1 MADSERRSLL
11 LWPVASISDSN
22 SDSDSAVLEEEKF
35 RSTSGGLSNDD
46 IPMPIPS
53 ADLEEEASSNEDM
66 STLLFPARAAIG
78 DGRHRRS
85 RLWSSLQDKNQNLR
99 RIHDSIEERR
109 DERREAKVAGK
120 KVVVKSDETWPL
132 LLSKSDTDSEVQTSG
147 IHALHLDKAP
157 GNKKSEIKGWLHRAG
172 QRTDRGITAD
182 RLSELLSTRSVST
195 TTNMEM
201 TTREIY
207 PSGATGERRISPLNL
222 PPLHRRP
229 SIAVQ
234 VSERVPPEWVLL
246 LLGCLLG
253 LSSGVSV
260 VGFNKAVWLLQLLH
274 RRGLQNAI

>member
-11 LWPVASISDSN
+11 LWPVASISNSN
-22 SDSDSAVLEEEKF
+22 SDSDSVVLEEEKF
-35 RSTSGGLSNDD
+35 RSTSGRLSNDD
-46 IPMPIPS
+46 ILMPIPS
-53 ADLEEEASSNEDM
+53 VDLEEEAASNENM
-66 STLLFPARAAIG
+66 STLLFTARAAVG
-78 DGRHRRS
+78 DGRNRRS
-85 RLWSSLQDKNQNLR
+85 RLWSSVQDKTQNFR

-120 KVVVKSDETWPL
+120 KVAVQSDETWPL
-132 LLSKSDTDSEVQTSG
+132 LLSKSDRDSEVQTSG

-157 GNKKSEIKGWLHRAG
+157 GNRKSEIKAWLHRAG
-172 QRTDRGITAD
+172 EGADRGITAD
-182 RLSELLSTRSVST
+182 RLSEFLSTRSVST
-195 TTNMEM
+195 TTNMET

-246 LLGCLLG
+246 LVGCLLG

>member
-1 MADSERRSLL
+1 MTDSERRSLL
-11 LWPVASISDSN
+11 LWPVASISNSN
-22 SDSDSAVLEEEKF
+22 SDSDSVVLEEEKF
-35 RSTSGGLSNDD
+35 RSTSAGLSNDD
-46 IPMPIPS
+46 ILMPVPS
-53 ADLEEEASSNEDM
+53 VDFEEEAASDENM
-66 STLLFPARAAIG
+66 STLLFTARAG
-78 DGRHRRS
+78 DGRNRRS
-85 RLWSSLQDKNQNLR
+85 RLWSSVQEKTQNFR

-109 DERREAKVAGK
+109 DERREAKGAGK
-120 KVVVKSDETWPL
+120 KVVVQSDETWPL
-132 LLSKSDTDSEVQTSG
+132 LLSKSDSYSEVQTSG
-147 IHALHLDKAP
+147 RHALHLDNAP
-157 GNKKSEIKGWLHRAG
+157 GNRKSEIKAWLHRAG
-172 QRTDRGITAD
+172 EGTDRGITAD
-182 RLSELLSTRSVST
+182 RPSEFLSTRSVST

-207 PSGATGERRISPLNL
+207 PSGGTGERRISPLNL

-274 RRGLQNAI
+274 RRGLQNAT